1 MACVFEDGTSA
12 QTKNGTEMAPARVG
26 GPADADRLAVYR
38 ADIDCSVG
46 LHPRAEFDDLSSADT
61 NDWGNKERLA
71 VFDTDKLSRSNGPP
85 QSWFLD
91 NTGGPPYPGEVSF
104 FGDQCFR
111 GFDNGG
117 RVDGGML
124 VYSFLNSMVYFPSE
138 QWTW

>member
-1 MACVFEDGTSA
+1 MAAVRLTLIASRAFA
-12 QTKNGTEMAPARVG
+12 QISI
-26 GPADADRLAVYR
+26 AVSDSTFVR
-38 ADIDCSVG
+38 D
-46 LHPRAEFDDLSSADT
+46 FDDLSSADT
-61 NDWGNKERLA
+61 HDWGNKERLA

-117 RVDGGML
+117 RVGGGML